1 MDGAKS
7 ISVEVVYAGE
17 GALFFER
24 VSLPAGSTLAD
35 AVRASGFTAR
45 FPAVTIGDDNVG
57 VFSRKVGMDHV
68 LADDDRVEIYRPLKL
83 SPNEARK
90 LRAARRGAKASRSGG

>member
-1 MDGAKS
+1 MASAKS

-17 GALFFER
+17 GVLFRER

-35 AVRASGFTAR
+35 AVHRCGFAAR
-45 FPAVTIGDDNVG
+45 FPAVSVDEANVG

-83 SPNEARK
+83 TPNEARK
-90 LRAARRGAKASRSGG
+90 LRAARRGEKSGQAGG